1 MTLLQAQQEIE
12 KMLREGGVENAEGEA
27 RFLLQDALGLDR
39 AQLLMR
45 YREPAREADIES
57 AFAWAKRRADGEPLQ
72 YILGHTDFMG
82 LDIRVAPGVLIPR
95 PETEGLCELFLQ
107 EAKRRATQKSKQ
119 TCRILDLCTGSG
131 CVAAWAGHAFAQ
143 ASVSATDLSEDALA
157 IARKNCAAHEA
168 FPGQI
173 EVLQGDLFEALPQG
187 VQPFDVILSNPPY
200 IPSATVDLLAS
211 EVKDHEPRL
220 ALDGG
225 EAGMD
230 VVSRIIAQAPGFLA
244 PGGLLLM
251 EIDETQE
258 EAVKRACGASGAYA
272 DFAVLCDLAGKVRYL
287 KARL

>member
-1 MTLLQAQQEIE
+1 MTLLQLQQQIE
-12 KMLREGGVENAEGEA
+12 KVLREGGIEQAQSEA

-107 EAKRRATQKSKQ
+107 ETKRRTAQKSKQ

-131 CVAAWAGHAFAQ
+131 CIASWAGHAFPKA
-143 ASVSATDLSEDALA
+143 AVSATDLSEDALA

-173 EVLQGDLFEALPQG
+173 EVLQGDLFEALPKD
-187 VQPFDVILSNPPY
+187 VQPFDVILSNPP
-200 IPSATVDLLAS
+200 
-211 EVKDHEPRL
+211 
-220 ALDGG
+220 
-225 EAGMD
+225 
-230 VVSRIIAQAPGFLA
+230 
-244 PGGLLLM
+244 
-251 EIDETQE
+251 
-258 EAVKRACGASGAYA
+258 
-272 DFAVLCDLAGKVRYL
+272 
-287 KARL
+287 